1 MITLFIA
8 DQITEQKSLVPNHN
22 SLYFDV
28 FWVHR
33 FQSGWE
39 SSIFYISLYIYG
51 TILYNLVAT
60 LARKRMAGPRFPTH
74 GRTLWLVRSGQIATA
89 PRLGNGSSLLVFSSL
104 DLSNECFYLHR
115 HNIALHWMRSPLEWM
130 GPFHVIFSHFST
142 CLALA
147 TSARH
152 CGQSPTNYW
161 CYSSQGAVT
170 LPHTIHGHVWRM
182 YQQFEGMCCMPDLN
196 TRYFIRSVVS
206 INLQ

>member
-39 SSIFYISLYIYG
+39 SSIFYILYIYG

-74 GRTLWLVRSGQIATA
+74 GRTLWLVRSGQIATT

-104 DLSNECFYLHR
+104 DLSNECFYLHNR

-130 GPFHVIFSHFST
+130 GPFHVIFSHFFHLPGSCNKCKALWPISHELLVLQQPRRSDTAAYDSWTRMEDVST
-142 CLALA
+142 IR
-147 TSARH
+147 RH
-152 CGQSPTNYW
+152 
-161 CYSSQGAVT
+161 V
-170 LPHTIHGHVWRM
+170 
-182 YQQFEGMCCMPDLN
+182 
-196 TRYFIRSVVS
+196 
-206 INLQ
+206 

>member
-39 SSIFYISLYIYG
+39 SSIFYILYIYG

-74 GRTLWLVRSGQIATA
+74 GRTLWLVRSGQIATT

-115 HNIALHWMRSPLEWM
+115 HNIALHWMRSPSFTPRVN
-130 GPFHVIFSHFST
+130 GSFPCHFFT
-142 CLALA
+142 FFPLAWLLQQVQGIVANLPRTIGA
-147 TSARH
+147 TAAKAQWH
-152 CGQSPTNYW
+152 C
-161 CYSSQGAVT
+161 
-170 LPHTIHGHVWRM
+170 R
-182 YQQFEGMCCMPDLN
+182 
-196 TRYFIRSVVS
+196 IRFMDTYGGCINNSKACVVCQ
-206 INLQ
+206 I